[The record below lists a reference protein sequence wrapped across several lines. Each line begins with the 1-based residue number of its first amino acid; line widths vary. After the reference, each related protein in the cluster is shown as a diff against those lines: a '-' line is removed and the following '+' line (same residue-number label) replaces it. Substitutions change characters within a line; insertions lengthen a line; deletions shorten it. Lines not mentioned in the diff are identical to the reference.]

1 MQDDLQAFRLH
12 QMNKCIVDLQIP
24 CRWVPD
30 MGYQYGYPQ
39 FNFYSPSVFYLGE
52 LIHLTGVQII
62 DSVKI
67 LFILGFIL
75 AGFSM
80 FLLIKSLTGENWP
93 ALVGALLYTYVPFKA
108 AQVYVR
114 GSLNEFWS
122 FVFFPL
128 IFWSIYQ
135 LIKTKQNKYIIFLG
149 LATSLMLLT
158 HNLMSVLI
166 APLAVIWGLN
176 WLILERGWRAIF
188 KLFAGLALGVGLS
201 AFFILPVIFEG
212 KFVHLETLIGGYFD
226 YRQHFVSFS
235 QLFFSNYFGYGSSVF
250 GTKDEVSLS
259 VGIIQWVTA
268 LIGALL
274 ALVYFKKNKRI
285 SITALVLLVLSL
297 PVIFLMHQRSS
308 FIWSSFEFFKY
319 FQFPWRFLAGSSF
332 LLSIIGAI
340 GVYLIPNKKIS
351 ALYGGLIIALLF
363 YFYISFFKPLNWI
376 DTNDK
381 EKFSGKEWERQ
392 LTVSIF
398 DYLPIYAVLPPNK
411 KAPDYPEVLEGEV
424 DIKEYK
430 KGSNY
435 QVGEV
440 NVLQEAVIR
449 LPLLDFPGMKVYVN
463 NQEVSH
469 WHDDCRGQKYC
480 MGLITFKIP
489 VGSHKIEARLTNTP
503 VRTVGNVTSLLTI
516 LGLSL
521 ILVKNFYEKRHH

>member
-12 QMNKCIVDLQIP
+12 QMDKCIRDLQIP

-39 FNFYSPSVFYLGE
+39 FNYYSPSVFYLGE
-52 LIHLTGVQII
+52 IIHLLGVQFI
-62 DSVKI
+62 DVIKI
-67 LFILGFIL
+67 LFVLGFIL
-75 AGFSM
+75 SALAM
-80 FLLIKSLTGENWP
+80 YLFLNSLLGKWP
-93 ALVGALLYTYVPFKA
+93 SLVGALLYTYAPFKA
-108 AQVYVR
+108 AEVYVR
-114 GSLNEFWS
+114 GSLNEFWG

-128 IFWSIYQ
+128 IFWAIYR
-135 LIKTKQNKYIIFLG
+135 LILTNKTKYIFYLG
-149 LATSLMLLT
+149 LFTGLMFLT
-158 HNLMSVLI
+158 HNLMSVII
-166 APLAVIWGLN
+166 APLALVWALN
-176 WLILERGWRAIF
+176 WIVLEKNLKVTI
-188 KLFAGLALGVGLS
+188 KLFISLLIGIGLS
-201 AFFILPVIFEG
+201 AFFLLPVISEG
-212 KFVHLETLIGGYFD
+212 KYVHLETLIGGYFD
-226 YRQHFVSFS
+226 YRQHFVSLY
-235 QLFFSNYFGYGSSVF
+235 QLFLSNYFGYGSSVF
-250 GTKDEVSLS
+250 GTKDEVTLS
-259 VGIIQWVTA
+259 VGIIQWITA

-274 ALVYFKKNKRI
+274 SLVYFKKHKKI
-285 SITALVLLVLSL
+285 SSTGLILSVLSL
-297 PVIFLMHQRSS
+297 LVIFLVHQRSS

-319 FQFPWRFLAGSSF
+319 FQFPWRFLAGSTF

-351 ALYGGLIIALLF
+351 IIYGGLIIIALAIF
-363 YFYISFFKPLNWI
+363 YSGFFKPLNWI
-376 DTNDK
+376 DTSDA

-398 DYLPIYAVLPPNK
+398 DYLPIYATLPPNK
-411 KAPDYPEVLEGEV
+411 KAPDYPQVLEGEV

-435 QVGEV
+435 QVGKV

-469 WHDDCRGQKYC
+469 WHNDCRGQQYC

-489 VGSHKIEARLTNTP
+489 LGSHKIEARLTDTL
-503 VRTVGNVTSLLTI
+503 VRTVGNIISLLTI